1 MFYVK
6 QAGITL
12 MWEVIVLGWE
22 VNYKEEFIPTHE
34 GSYGIIVQRGRRIGV
49 KEGSIRNSFT
59 NNEPGNIVLT
69 IENGALIKKKR
80 ICYRYK
86 IKNRSSS

>member
-1 MFYVK
+1 
-6 QAGITL
+6 

-59 NNEPGNIVLT
+59 INEPGNIVLT

-86 IKNRSSS
+86 IKNSSS